1 MKNAR
6 IREKSRKKKKLE
18 DGLNEPI
25 PQINTDSSQTPFFQL
40 MNLELL
46 DNIMQD
52 MMVKLMDFYMVW
64 KRYKK

>member
-1 MKNAR
+1 MKNVR

-25 PQINTDSSQTPFFQL
+25 PQINTDSSQTPFSQL

-46 DNIMQD
+46 NDIMQD
-52 MMVKLMDFYMVW
+52 MMVKLMDFYMIW